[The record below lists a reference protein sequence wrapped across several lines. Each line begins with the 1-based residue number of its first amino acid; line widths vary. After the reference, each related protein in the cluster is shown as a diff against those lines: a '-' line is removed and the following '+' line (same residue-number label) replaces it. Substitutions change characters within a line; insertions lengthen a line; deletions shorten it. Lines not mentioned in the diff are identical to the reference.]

1 LKTTEF
7 IKRVLGSKK
16 VEKKEDRPATELT
29 LRVMEAQIAQTKE
42 ILSGMSGNMEKIA
55 KGMDSLSRYFE
66 LEIKRTKD
74 MEEVESIAPSK
85 ADLLY

>member
-1 LKTTEF
+1 MKTTEF

-29 LRVMEAQIAQTKE
+29 LRVIEAQIAQTKE

>member
-1 LKTTEF
+1 MKTTEF

>member
-29 LRVMEAQIAQTKE
+29 LRVIEAQIAQTKE